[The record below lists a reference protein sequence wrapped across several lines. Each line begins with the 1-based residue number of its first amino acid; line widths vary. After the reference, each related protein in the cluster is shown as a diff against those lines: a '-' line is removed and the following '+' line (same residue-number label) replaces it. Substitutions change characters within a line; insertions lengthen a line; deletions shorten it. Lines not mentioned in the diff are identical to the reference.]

1 MKENPLQWQ
10 VALIGAGN
18 VAWHLGHA
26 LAKAGIRISQV
37 IARTKTSAHSLAKSL
52 NTAYSARVKDFLP
65 ENDCCILCVSD
76 NALSTVAEKIEFG
89 DCLALHTAGSIPAEL
104 LKGLAKN
111 YGVLYPLQTFT
122 KKRSLKFGQIPLLV
136 EANNDE
142 NLIRVKKLASFV
154 SAHIVHA
161 GSEERMKLHL
171 AAVFAGNFSNHMYAL
186 AEKFLVKQGL
196 SFELLKPLIAE
207 TTAKVLEI
215 PPHLAQT
222 GPAVRGDTRVIEEHL
237 ALLRTYPEFAELY
250 RLISKSIM
258 NMTPAQK
265 G

>member
-1 MKENPLQWQ
+1 MKENPLQWH

-26 LAKAGIRISQV
+26 LVKAGIHISQV
-37 IARTKTSAHSLAKSL
+37 IARSKTAAHSLAESL
-52 NTAYSARVKDFLP
+52 NTGYSTGLEDFLP
-65 ENDCCILCVSD
+65 ENDCCILCISD
-76 NALSTVAEKIEFG
+76 NALPAVAEKIKFG
-89 DCLALHTAGSIPAEL
+89 DCLALHTAGSIPADV
-104 LKGLAKN
+104 LKGWANN

-122 KKRSLKFGQIPLLV
+122 KKRALSFGQIPLLV

-142 NLIRVKKLASFV
+142 NLNRIKKLASLISDHV
-154 SAHIVHA
+154 VQA

-171 AAVFAGNFSNHMYAL
+171 AAVFAGNFSNHMVAL
-186 AEKFLVKQGL
+186 AEQYLVKQGL

-207 TTAKVLEI
+207 TAAKVLEI
-215 PPHLAQT
+215 PPLLAQT
-222 GPAVRGDTRVIEEHL
+222 GPAVRGDNRVMEEHL
-237 ALLRTYPEFAELY
+237 ALLRAYPEFAELY

-258 NMTPAQK
+258 NLTPHQK